1 MKKMSKRISVVQIV
15 TRMNTGGVAVLIS
28 DLVLEIDPAT
38 FEVVLVTGVCQEG
51 EEDYLHA
58 RGIGLNEVSLP
69 TLKRSLN
76 PVLDVIAF
84 LKIARVLFKLKPDIV
99 HTHTSK
105 AGVLG
110 RIASKIFSPRSKIV
124 HTYHGHLLH
133 GYFSRIAT
141 MGLVL
146 TEKSLARIS
155 DVLVAMGSEVKENL
169 LHAKIG
175 YEKQYKVALPG
186 VRVKKP
192 SPLNLEVN
200 NFRNEHKD
208 KIVFT
213 FVGRLSPIKR
223 CDRIIQLAKS
233 ADLRSSNIHFLI
245 IGDGELR
252 GNLESDSQG
261 LPITFVG
268 WQSNPEEWLAISDA
282 AILLSDNEAVPLAM
296 IEAGLAGLPV
306 IATNVGSMA
315 DVVIDGV
322 NGYLVDTSETA
333 IVSGINT
340 LANSPELRKA
350 MGSKGREI
358 ALNNFTVEAMIQRHE
373 EIYFELFGILD

>member
-1 MKKMSKRISVVQIV
+1 MKKKSKRISVVQIV

-38 FEVVLVTGVCQEG
+38 FEVLLVTGVCQEG

-58 RGIGLNEVSLP
+58 RSISLYEVSLP

-76 PVLDVIAF
+76 PVFDAIAF
-84 LKIARVLFKLKPDIV
+84 LRIARLLFKLKPDIV

-146 TEKSLARIS
+146 AEKSLAKIS
-155 DVLVAMGSEVKENL
+155 DVLIAMGSEVKENL

-175 YEKQYKVALPG
+175 DAKQYKVALPG
-186 VRVKKP
+186 VSVKKSNP
-192 SPLNLEVN
+192 SNLEVN
-200 NFRNEHKD
+200 NFRDEHKD

-233 ADLRSSNIHFLI
+233 DVFGSSNIHFLI

-252 GNLESDSQG
+252 DNLESDSQG

-268 WQSNPEEWLAISDA
+268 WQSNPEEWLAVSDA

-322 NGYLVDTSETA
+322 NGYLVDTSDNA
-333 IVSGINT
+333 IVSGVNS
-340 LANSPELRKA
+340 LLNSPHLRKS
-350 MGSKGREI
+350 MGSKGREL
-358 ALNNFTVEAMIQRHE
+358 ALKNFTVEAMIQRHE
-373 EIYFELFGILD
+373 EIYLELLEKLD

>member
-1 MKKMSKRISVVQIV
+1 MSKRISVVQIV

-38 FEVVLVTGVCQEG
+38 FEVHLVTGVCQEG

-58 RGIGLNEVSLP
+58 RSISLYEVSLP

-76 PVLDVIAF
+76 PIFDAIAF
-84 LKIARVLFKLKPDIV
+84 LRIACVLFKLKPDIV

-146 TEKSLARIS
+146 TEKSLAKIS
-155 DVLVAMGSEVKENL
+155 DVLIAMGSEVKENL

-175 YEKQYKVALPG
+175 VAKQYKVALPG
-186 VRVKKP
+186 VSVKKP

-200 NFRNEHKD
+200 NFRDEHKD

-233 ADLRSSNIHFLI
+233 VDLRSSNIHFLI

-252 GNLESDSQG
+252 DNLESDSQG

-268 WQSNPEEWLAISDA
+268 WQSNPEEWLAVSDA

-322 NGYLVDTSETA
+322 NGYLVDTSENA
-333 IVSGINT
+333 IVSGVNS
-340 LANSPELRKA
+340 LLNSPQLRKA
-350 MGSKGREI
+350 MGSKGREL
-358 ALNNFTVEAMIQRHE
+358 ALKNFTVEAMIQRHE
-373 EIYFELFGILD
+373 EIYFQLLEKFD